1 MSAIQDIQPN
11 CDRFQNEIRMAKN
24 RKGYTIQR
32 LIEESGVSQSAVNN
46 ITAAKQKA
54 PLLYNSVAL
63 CKVLDLS
70 LDELFDLRPN
80 ISSDKQ
86 TMERIHKLE
95 SENEKLQALNKIMQE
110 GLNARRKII
119 YSLISICVMLLCA
132 LIGFVALDIAHT
144 TEGIFRR
151 DGISLIAVVLV
162 SLIIASLGI
171 VVWSVISVYSQ
182 AKREGY

>member
-46 ITAAKQKA
+46 ITAAKQKS
-54 PLLYNSVAL
+54 PLLYNSVGL

-95 SENEKLQALNKIMQE
+95 SENEKLQALNKIMRE

-151 DGISLIAVVLV
+151 DGISMLAVVLV

-182 AKREGY
+182 TKREGY